1 MTLCQGTPIALF
13 MHEDQLFV
21 KRTDWLHD
29 GESKTIVP
37 LELNWYFSKEE
48 RSQLRISAR
57 PASIS
62 FNRCS
67 FLCSS
72 RQLFMQ
78 GEESANG
85 VFSTG
90 KDLYLVNSS
99 DLRVF
104 VNLVPVVQ
112 GLDSYR
118 WITQFVLLTFIHRM
132 AIYPSDS
139 VIHPLDNC
147 SLNVA
152 DS

>member
-1 MTLCQGTPIALF
+1 
-13 MHEDQLFV
+13 
-21 KRTDWLHD
+21 
-29 GESKTIVP
+29 
-37 LELNWYFSKEE
+37 
-48 RSQLRISAR
+48 
-57 PASIS
+57 
-62 FNRCS
+62 
-67 FLCSS
+67 
-72 RQLFMQ
+72 MQ

-118 WITQFVLLTFIHRM
+118 WITQFVLLAFIHRM

-147 SLNVA
+147 SLNVG